1 MSYIF
6 IIIFIGQ
13 QFNSTIYLNEF
24 FLLCLHFFIIII
36 IISLFFVFFSSSVFL
51 FTVRVRLLS
60 CFIIH
65 IYRYMFLISI
75 KFRLSLS
82 LFFFFVYSFFIHTI
96 LHTVLVYYYHCPA
109 NHARL
114 IRHFFNLYSCQKT
127 LHIEQLIARVLND
140 YVCVC

>member
-24 FLLCLHFFIIII
+24 FLLCLHFFIII

-82 LFFFFVYSFFIHTI
+82 SSSSSSTLSSFIQYYIRCSFTI
-96 LHTVLVYYYHCPA
+96 TIV
-109 NHARL
+109 
-114 IRHFFNLYSCQKT
+114 QQT
-127 LHIEQLIARVLND
+127 MRVLSDIFSICTHAKKHYTSNS
-140 YVCVC
+140 

>member
-82 LFFFFVYSFFIHTI
+82 LLLLRLLFLRSYNIT
-96 LHTVLVYYYHCPA
+96 YG
-109 NHARL
+109 ARL
-114 IRHFFNLYSCQKT
+114 LLPLSSKPCASYQTFFQF
-127 LHIEQLIARVLND
+127 VLMPKNTTHRT
-140 YVCVC
+140 VNRTRSE